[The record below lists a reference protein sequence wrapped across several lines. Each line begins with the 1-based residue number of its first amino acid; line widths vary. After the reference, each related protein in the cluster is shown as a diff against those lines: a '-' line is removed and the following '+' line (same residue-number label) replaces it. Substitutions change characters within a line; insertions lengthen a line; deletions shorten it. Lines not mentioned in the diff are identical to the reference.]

1 MAIALFAL
9 AGSGA
14 CLSTRETPEVAL
26 LIGSVAVVVAVA
38 AAVWILVRNGHPAL
52 YLFTAAGVLASVPAI
67 VVGVR
72 GGCS

>member
-14 CLSTRETPEVAL
+14 CLSTRETPAVAL
-26 LIGSVAVVVAVA
+26 LIGCVAIVVAIA
-38 AAVWILVRNGHPAL
+38 AAVWILVRKGHPAL
-52 YLFTAAGVLASVPAI
+52 YLFTVAGVLASVPAI